1 MFNVEIT
8 VENKH
13 TIIFSWKSLESFIY
27 THDILYFSC
36 NNQLPITT
44 LFLFKKLL
52 FIEVNPAEKGMTVF
66 SGRYRKESLK
76 NCFKTCLLNIFQM
89 LYPHIPANI
98 VKLDGCNIIHA
109 HLSSWKRFL
118 KLHYSFSLKG

>member
-1 MFNVEIT
+1 MLKLQWKINTLLFFLEIPR
-8 VENKH
+8 
-13 TIIFSWKSLESFIY
+13 IY

-76 NCFKTCLLNIFQM
+76 NCFKTCLLNLFQM
-89 LYPHIPANI
+89 LYPHISANI
-98 VKLDGCNIIHA
+98 VKLDGYNIIHA

-118 KLHYSFSLKG
+118 KLHYSFSY